1 MSGRIFIIRH
11 GDTFGPGEAPRRIGA
26 GTDLPLVESGRAQAD
41 RLGTHLTAQG
51 LAISSL
57 VSSPLRRARETAERI
72 GAALSRSPD
81 GTLPWLNE
89 IDHGPD
95 EGQPEEAVTARIGI
109 EAIERWDRQGIAP
122 PDWTVD
128 AEARI
133 AAWQAFFRQ
142 APEGDHLLVTSNGAA
157 RFALLA
163 LGASTDGL
171 KLRTAAYGQLAIGPD
186 GAITLSGWD
195 IRPED

>member
-1 MSGRIFIIRH
+1 MNGRIFIIRH
-11 GDTFGPGEAPRRIGA
+11 GNTFGPGETPRRIGA

-41 RLGTHLTAQG
+41 RLGAYFAKRG
-51 LAISSL
+51 LAVSAIF
-57 VSSPLRRARETAERI
+57 SSPLLRARETAERI
-72 GAALSRSPD
+72 GAALRLAPD
-81 GTLPWLNE
+81 GTLLWLNE

-95 EGQPEEAVTARIGI
+95 EGQSEDAVIERIGT

-122 PDWTVD
+122 PDWAID

-142 APEGDHLLVTSNGAA
+142 TPAGDHLLVTSNGAA

-171 KLRTAAYGQLAIGPD
+171 KLRTGAYGELAIGPN
-186 GAITLSGWD
+186 GAATLSGWD
-195 IRPED
+195 IRPEA

>member
-1 MSGRIFIIRH
+1 MSRRVFIVRH
-11 GDTFGPGEAPRRIGA
+11 GNTFGPGEVPRRIGA
-26 GTDLPLVESGRAQAD
+26 GTDLPLVDSGRVQAD
-41 RLGTHLTAQG
+41 RLGAHFAARG
-51 LAISSL
+51 LAVSGL
-57 VSSPLRRARETAERI
+57 YSSPLLRARETAERI
-72 GAALSRSPD
+72 GADLRHAPD

-95 EGQPEEAVTARIGI
+95 EGLAEEAMIARIGI

-133 AAWQAFFRQ
+133 AAWQAFFCKVSG
-142 APEGDHLLVTSNGAA
+142 GDHLLVTSNGAA

-171 KLRTAAYGQLAIGPD
+171 KLRTGAYGELVIGPD
-186 GAITLSGWD
+186 GAITLTGWD

>member
-11 GDTFGPGEAPRRIGA
+11 GNTFSPGEAPRRIGA
-26 GTDLPLVESGRAQAD
+26 GTDLPLVDSGHAQAD
-41 RLGTHLTAQG
+41 RLGAHLAKRG
-51 LAISSL
+51 LAIASL
-57 VSSPLRRARETAERI
+57 ASSPLLRARETAERI
-72 GAALSRSPD
+72 GAALRHAPD

-95 EGQPEEAVTARIGI
+95 EGQPEEAVIARIGT
-109 EAIERWDRQGIAP
+109 EAIARWDRQGIAP

-133 AAWQAFFRQ
+133 AAWHAFFRQ
-142 APEGDHLLVTSNGAA
+142 APERDHLLVTSNGAA

-171 KLRTAAYGQLAIGPD
+171 KLRTGAYGELAIGID
-186 GAITLSGWD
+186 GAITLSSWD